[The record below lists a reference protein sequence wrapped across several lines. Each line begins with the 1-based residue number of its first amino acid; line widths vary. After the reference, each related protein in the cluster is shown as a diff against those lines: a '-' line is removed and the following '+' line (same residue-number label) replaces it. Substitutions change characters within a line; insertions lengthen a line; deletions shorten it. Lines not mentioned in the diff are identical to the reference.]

1 MSKVTEKP
9 TIKTNSNLSDLKP
22 FGKKTEEKIPKK
34 IAEEKAEI
42 SNAAKN
48 LNQVKEEG
56 LKTNEALNATDASEK
71 ATEVAKKLATVPLL
85 PLGTPKITSKAIDT
99 QATKM
104 HYIKKPAVIFIEGF
118 SAFGISNGDGIRE
131 MSEQIENSK
140 LFSWDQKNLIMK
152 EIHKHAPDQPLILVG
167 HSFGGDTAVE
177 IANELNQ
184 LKNQFRNIDLLVSVD
199 SVGFNNKIIP
209 INVKRNLNFFQEG
222 IIPLLHGDPN
232 APRNTEHTE
241 VINELRNELHSRV
254 EDSPEVQFKIFDL
267 IKKTLNPKEETE
279 TILEIHIQAPSD
291 IVENSLLEDEVD
303 SPYKS
308 N

>member
-1 MSKVTEKP
+1 MNKVTDKP
-9 TIKTNSNLSDLKP
+9 ALKTNSNLKDLKP
-22 FGKKTEEKIPKK
+22 FGKKGEDKNLKTPSEEKP
-34 IAEEKAEI
+34 EI

-48 LNQVKEEG
+48 LNQAETSKPEG
-56 LKTNEALNATDASEK
+56 VENASLATDKAS
-71 ATEVAKKLATVPLL
+71 EVAKKLATL
-85 PLGTPKITSKAIDT
+85 PLAAIGTPKINNKAIEN
-99 QATKM
+99 QSAKM
-104 HYIKKPAVIFIEGF
+104 HFIKKPAVIFIEGF

-131 MSEQIENSK
+131 MSEQMEGAK
-140 LFSWDQKNLIMK
+140 LFSWDQKNQILK
-152 EIHKHAPDQPLILVG
+152 EINKHAPDQPLILVG

-222 IIPLLHGDPN
+222 VLPLLHGDPN
-232 APRNTEHTE
+232 APRNTEYTE

-254 EDSPEVQFKIFDL
+254 EDSPEVQFKIFDQ
-267 IKKTLNPKEETE
+267 IKRTLNPKEETE
-279 TILEIHIQAPSD
+279 TILEIHIETPMDVQ
-291 IVENSLLEDEVD
+291 DEEID
-303 SPYKS
+303 SPYAK